1 MKMSSNLAA
10 CIDHGREPRVTLNC
24 NATLTESDG
33 CTVDV
38 VIVDVSQHGFRVQ
51 SLAELEI
58 GSEVLLQMD
67 RLPGVRGQ
75 IRWTCGHQAG
85 GVFLDPVA
93 L

>member
-1 MKMSSNLAA
+1 MKMSNDLAA
-10 CIDHGREPRVTLNC
+10 CIDHSREARVTLNC
-24 NATLTESDG
+24 DAVLTESDG
-33 CTVDV
+33 CSVDV
-38 VIVDVSQHGFRVQ
+38 LIVDVSKDGFRLH

-67 RLPGVRGQ
+67 KVPGVRGE
-75 IRWTCGHQAG
+75 IRWACGHQAG